1 MQKRRGAARAECR
14 LRAAATE
21 RTRQIGAFPLLDEN
35 DQNQEDA
42 DDDVQNYQNDSHRP
56 LLTRRGGEFFPET
69 AAPFKLPTNDRYS
82 RKSLKT

>member
-1 MQKRRGAARAECR
+1 MSSAAQMLA
-14 LRAAATE
+14 
-21 RTRQIGAFPLLDEN
+21 QIGAFPLLDEN

-69 AAPFKLPTNDRYS
+69 AAPLKLPTNDLYS